1 MGSNPITVNLKTI
14 KLSDKKFFDFSNKT
28 FANLSHKLLLIY
40 QMEIANLSNKRFYFI
55 LFILLIKDFIKRF
68 YVTIVLIISKETSD
82 LVCKF

>member
-1 MGSNPITVNLKTI
+1 MK
-14 KLSDKKFFDFSNKT
+14 
-28 FANLSHKLLLIY
+28 
-40 QMEIANLSNKRFYFI
+40 IANLSNKRFYFI